1 MKVPKSLNN
10 FYIFSFVWKH
20 SRFRFIIFLF
30 LCHDVFTEATHS
42 FLLIKFVDNV
52 LKNHYIILYK
62 TSVSKDKKT
71 CKKWVCNQQGISW
84 L

>member
-1 MKVPKSLNN
+1 MGNSKSLNN
-10 FYIFSFVWKH
+10 IYTFSFVWKD

-30 LCHDVFTEATHS
+30 LCHDVFTEAKHS

-52 LKNHYIILYK
+52 LKNHYIFLSK
-62 TSVSKDKKT
+62 TSISKDKNT
-71 CKKWVCNQQGISW
+71 CKKWVCNRQEISW